1 MGAWLMRQAEC
12 VSLYLSLSKTRNE
25 HRAHSLFCDSMRLG
39 RGDLMSDGVWGV
51 RLGGALWAG
60 ASGAGGCAWRRW
72 PAEGPLIVS
81 STRLRRARP
90 RRGRSPASSARKP
103 CSLPTRRA
111 EGGLRRADGGPGRVG
126 GCRRLCQHRRVAAF
140 LRWSSVP
147 APASHRGSLPK
158 YLYISTR
165 RLQSI
170 PCDPHATH
178 AGTTRKRV
186 WSDCETV
193 GRDTYPH
200 ARTRPCAYR
209 SSREASQY
217 AGTCATTPPQ
227 CRSCLLYGCRC
238 MTAAVVT
245 QATCDVLH
253 T

>member
-1 MGAWLMRQAEC
+1 MRQAEC

-178 AGTTRKRV
+178 AA
-186 WSDCETV
+186 
-193 GRDTYPH
+193 PH
-200 ARTRPCAYR
+200 ASAYGRTVRLWAGTRTRMPAHAHAHTDPLARHPSMRVRARPPPHSVARVCCMG
-209 SSREASQY
+209 
-217 AGTCATTPPQ
+217 AGA
-227 CRSCLLYGCRC
+227 
-238 MTAAVVT
+238 
-245 QATCDVLH
+245 
-253 T
+253 